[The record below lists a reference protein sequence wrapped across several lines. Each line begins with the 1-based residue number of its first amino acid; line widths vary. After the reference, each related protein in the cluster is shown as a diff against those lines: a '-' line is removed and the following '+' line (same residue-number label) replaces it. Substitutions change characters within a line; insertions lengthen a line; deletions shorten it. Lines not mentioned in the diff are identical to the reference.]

1 LGRIANYLNL
11 PDVQYFRWTTDIV
24 MGFFGIMMTKLTLFF
39 NPKNNPFLKP
49 TYEYATI
56 EDHEVDYE
64 S

>member
-1 LGRIANYLNL
+1 LGRIGNYLNL
-11 PDVQYFRWTTDIV
+11 LDVQYFRRTTDIV
-24 MGFFGIMMTKLTLFF
+24 MGFFGIIKTKLTLFY

-49 TYEYATI
+49 TYEYATV

>member
-1 LGRIANYLNL
+1 
-11 PDVQYFRWTTDIV
+11 
-24 MGFFGIMMTKLTLFF
+24 MGFFGITMTKLTLFF

>member
-1 LGRIANYLNL
+1 
-11 PDVQYFRWTTDIV
+11 
-24 MGFFGIMMTKLTLFF
+24 MGFFGIIKTKLTLFY

-49 TYEYATI
+49 TYEYATV